1 MKKLIIELLEPVEQ
15 KDLEWPDYGN
25 KRNSR
30 ATIGSN

>member
-15 KDLEWPDYGN
+15 KDLEYPDYGN
-25 KRNSR
+25 KRNRS